1 MTNNKEQTAVTV
13 KDLIKKLLDYN
24 LDAEVLVVAHHR
36 AEEFS
41 ISYGGGE
48 GVTKKNCESVS
59 FYVDRLCVNE
69 TYGGGEQ

>member
-1 MTNNKEQTAVTV
+1 MNNETQQTAMTV

-24 LDAEVLVVAHHR
+24 LDAEVSVVAHHR

-69 TYGGGEQ
+69 TYGGNK